1 MTLAHIR
8 KAVEMTTH
16 PKLSQ
21 LLALLTE
28 HGGLTIKAVAP
39 LLDLP
44 PFVALRFANHLVRLG
59 YATRAQDERYFA
71 TIFGREIA
79 AVMRSDRLR

>member
-8 KAVEMTTH
+8 NAVEMTTH

-21 LLALLTE
+21 LLALLIE
-28 HGGLTIKAVAP
+28 HGGLTVNAAAP

-44 PFVALRFANHLVRLG
+44 PFVALRFANHLVHLG
-59 YATRAQDERYFA
+59 YATRVQDERYFA
-71 TIFGREIA
+71 TSLGREIDA
-79 AVMRSDRLR
+79 AMRSDSLR